1 MPMIDHADVPL
12 YYEEAG
18 SGYPIVFVHEFG
30 SDLREWE
37 QQIRAFSRDYRCI
50 AFNARGYPPSAV
62 PSDPAQ
68 YGWEFARDDILAV
81 LDGLSIARAH
91 VIGLSMGAYAT
102 IQFGL
107 RYPDRASAL
116 VAAACGSGSPPAHQA
131 GFIRDSKAAAQ
142 AFRDQGS
149 AAVAKGIGLGPTR
162 IQLKHKD
169 PRAWDEFMTHLSQ
182 HSAEGS
188 GNTMARYQAGRPS
201 LWHVEAELRQ
211 LRLPVLIA
219 VGDEDEPCL
228 DASLYLKRQLPNAG
242 LWMAPNTGHAVNLE
256 EPAAFNRA
264 LADFFAAVERGT
276 WRRGFT
282 NRMDSP

>member
-1 MPMIDHADVPL
+1 MPFIEQAGPQL

-37 QQIRAFSRDYRCI
+37 LQVRAFSRDYRCI

-62 PSDPAQ
+62 PADPAQ

-81 LDGLSIARAH
+81 LDGLDIPRAH
-91 VIGLSMGAYAT
+91 VVGLSMGAYAT
-102 IQFGL
+102 IAFGL

-131 GFIRDSKAAAQ
+131 DFVRDSRAAAR
-142 AFRDQGS
+142 AFRDLGS
-149 AAVAKGIGLGPTR
+149 AAVAKGIGQGPTR

-169 PRAWDEFMTHLSQ
+169 PRAWDEFMAHLSA

-188 GNTMARYQAGRPS
+188 GHTMAGYQAGRPS
-201 LWHVEAELRQ
+201 LWTFETALRQ
-211 LRLPVLIA
+211 LQLPVLIA
-219 VGDEDEPCL
+219 VGDEDEPCIE
-228 DASLYLKRQLPNAG
+228 ASLYLKRQLPHAG

-264 LADFFAAVERGT
+264 LGDFFAAVERGT
-276 WRRGFT
+276 WRRGF
-282 NRMDSP
+282 